1 MYESYL
7 NKHNIDDNKI
17 YSINKLKSL
26 NENLLL
32 EMTNIWGNQIG
43 LPYDIW
49 LDPAGKERG
58 NEHTFSPRIKI
69 NVDGNLIP
77 MTISDNPDI
86 PESVKKQGV
95 IDFPHISL
103 IKKYIKAYKDVL
115 LAHFLKQISDKD
127 VTQLLK
133 NIKYA
138 DTSKEQLKA
147 ILNPRIENGQ
157 IEYRWDDEEL
167 LYIIDVLNSDNEI
180 IITDFATNDFELFS
194 KIEELKEVYE
204 IEKVVKN

>member
-7 NKHNIDDNKI
+7 NKHNINDNKV
-17 YSINKLKSL
+17 YSIDKLKSL

-58 NEHTFSPRIKI
+58 NEHTFSPRIKV

-86 PESVKKQGV
+86 PESVRKQG
-95 IDFPHISL
+95 IADFPHISL

-194 KIEELKEVYE
+194 KLEELKEVYE
-204 IEKVVKN
+204 IENVVKN

>member
-7 NKHNIDDNKI
+7 NKHNINDNKV
-17 YSINKLKSL
+17 YSIDKLKSL

-58 NEHTFSPRIKI
+58 NEHTFSPRIKV

-86 PESVKKQGV
+86 PESVRKQG
-95 IDFPHISL
+95 IADFPHISL
-103 IKKYIKAYKDVL
+103 IKKYIKAYKNVL

-194 KIEELKEVYE
+194 KLEELKEVYE
-204 IEKVVKN
+204 IENVVKN